1 MYCLAKYNL
10 IRYNGKVLFRKEYM
24 AGLIYGFLLFAV
36 LNFRLLTQNQVAVIC
51 ETYISL
57 FGIIFLTSI
66 VELDFQAGMIELIA
80 TKKVGRG
87 VTFGIRFLLV
97 IIVLGIIT
105 GSIQAYMLLKGSDF
119 LISQF
124 FFGTMVSEVFLGLI
138 GITVANLTK
147 NVILGYFAGISY
159 FLFEYLTRGH
169 LTKKLYLFSLIRGD
183 LESKYYLLIVIIF
196 LICVNLLLLQRRKTN
211 YYD

>member
-1 MYCLAKYNL
+1 MSCLAKYNL
-10 IRYNGKVLFRKEYM
+10 IRYNGKILFRKEYL
-24 AGLIYGFLLFAV
+24 AGLIYGFLLLAV
-36 LNFRLLTQNQVAVIC
+36 LNFRLLTQNEAAVIC
-51 ETYISL
+51 ETYISH

-80 TKKVGRG
+80 IKKVGRG
-87 VTFGIRFLLV
+87 ITFGIRFLLV
-97 IIVLGIIT
+97 IIVLGVIT
-105 GSIQAYMLLKGSDF
+105 GSIQGYMLLKGSDF
-119 LISQF
+119 LISEF
-124 FFGTMVSEVFLGLI
+124 FFGTIVSEVFLGLI

-159 FLFEYLTRGH
+159 FLFEYLSRGH

-211 YYD
+211 HYD